1 MQDPFDT
8 LGIEPRF
15 ALDLAQAEER
25 HRTLARMLHPDRNA
39 GRPPAERRLAL
50 GRAIEVNS
58 AWRALRDPI
67 SRAECLL
74 VRAGVAVGEGNE
86 PRPSAELLMEMMEE
100 REALSVARSERN
112 AVAVEKLANAMRAK
126 ERALLEALA
135 RAFDEAGG
143 DRDVLAQRALAD
155 LGALRYVR
163 RFFAEVEAIEEEL
176 AS

>member
-8 LGIEPRF
+8 LGLEPRF

-25 HRTLARMLHPDRNA
+25 HRTLSRTLHPDRNA

-67 SRAECLL
+67 ARAECLL
-74 VRAGVAVGEGNE
+74 ARAGVLVGEGNE
-86 PRPSAELLMEMMEE
+86 PRPPASLLMEMMEA
-100 REALSVARSERN
+100 REALTVARSHRD
-112 AVAVEKLANAMRAK
+112 AIALEKLASAMRTR
-126 ERALLEALA
+126 ESALLEGLA
-135 RAFDEAGG
+135 RAFDEAAG
-143 DRDVLAQRALAD
+143 DRVILAQRALED
-155 LGALRYVR
+155 LGTLRYVR